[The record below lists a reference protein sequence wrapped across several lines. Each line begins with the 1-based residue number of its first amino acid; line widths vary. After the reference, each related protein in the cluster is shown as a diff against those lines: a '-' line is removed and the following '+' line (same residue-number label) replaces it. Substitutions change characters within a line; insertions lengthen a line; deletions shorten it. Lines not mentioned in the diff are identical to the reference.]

1 MLSVTARIYERS
13 LVLILACL
21 LLGVPLAAE
30 AGNPDRVVVVA
41 DALNVRRHPSS
52 SADVLWTLS
61 RGDVAE
67 VKRRSGGW
75 ALIRFNKK
83 QGYMATSNQLAV
95 FYVAKEMQTVKTSAK
110 KVAPV
115 SEKTAATTLV
125 EIRKAVK
132 EEEVNLVAVRKE
144 ERAVIR
150 ELDRFNETLASARE
164 KERALKRELA
174 AIEKKVAAALKA
186 KAKVEADIRIGR
198 RRLMERLAAYH
209 KLHQIGEMNTFAS
222 SGSFH
227 DMVVKKKALSRIL
240 GSDAELLARY
250 TALLEEKA
258 AVESRVADERTAL
271 AGVVTAHGKV
281 LADVEAQYRRR
292 AAMLKEVREKKV
304 LSLAAIA
311 EMKQSE
317 KALAA
322 KLEELVKARKAMATK
337 NRFVRYKGLLKY
349 PVNGKIVKN
358 YGRHK
363 DSRMNVT
370 TFENGIEIRTQRGE
384 PVHAVTS
391 GEVLF
396 ADWLQG
402 YGNLIIVNHGESWYT
417 LYAHTDEMFKK
428 KGDRV
433 DAREVIATVGDS
445 NLSGYPDLH
454 FEIRHHGKPINPAP
468 WFKTRG

>member
-21 LLGVPLAAE
+21 FLGVPLAAE
-30 AGNPDRVVVVA
+30 AGKPDRAVVVA
-41 DALNVRRHPSS
+41 DLVNVRRHPSK
-52 SADVLWTLS
+52 SANVLWTLS

-67 VKRRSGGW
+67 VKRHSGGW
-75 ALIRFNKK
+75 ALIRFKKK
-83 QGYMATSNQLAV
+83 QGYMATSNQVAV
-95 FYVAKEMQTVKTSAK
+95 LYAAKEMQTVKKPAK

-115 SEKTAATTLV
+115 TEKKAATTLV
-125 EIRKAVK
+125 EIRKSVK

-150 ELDRFNETLASARE
+150 ELDTFNEALASARK
-164 KERALKRELA
+164 KERQLKRKLSG
-174 AIEKKVAAALKA
+174 IEKKVASALKA
-186 KAKVEADIRIGR
+186 RATVEADIRVGR
-198 RRLMERLAAYH
+198 RRLMDRLAAYH

-227 DMVVKKKALSRIL
+227 DMVVKKKALTRIL
-240 GSDAELLARY
+240 GSDAELLTQY

-258 AVESRVADERTAL
+258 AVESRVAAERTAL
-271 AGVVTAHGKV
+271 AGVVTAHGKM

-317 KALAA
+317 KALSA
-322 KLEELVKARKAMATK
+322 KLEELVKARKALAMK

-349 PVNGKIVKN
+349 PVNGKIVKR

-370 TFENGIEIRTQRGE
+370 TFENGVEIRTQRGE

-454 FEIRHHGKPINPAP
+454 FEIRHHGKPLNPAP